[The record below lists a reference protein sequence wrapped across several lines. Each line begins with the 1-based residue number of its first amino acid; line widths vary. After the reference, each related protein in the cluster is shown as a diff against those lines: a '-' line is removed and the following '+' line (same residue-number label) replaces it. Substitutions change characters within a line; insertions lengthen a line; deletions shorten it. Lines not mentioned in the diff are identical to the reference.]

1 MLKKKRKKVKK
12 IKHIKE
18 EILNGIARSCVMICC
33 TICLINYYNYV
44 IRPAA
49 KIRRDFFVGVTKF
62 VVFVLFVFLAAE
74 IIKPAPFSKP
84 GRMQVYLNFS
94 LGKTAGDE
102 LLSVQLLTKT
112 DTEAYLSKI
121 QIQI

>member
-1 MLKKKRKKVKK
+1 M
-12 IKHIKE
+12 IK
-18 EILNGIARSCVMICC
+18 
-33 TICLINYYNYV
+33 
-44 IRPAA
+44 PAA
-49 KIRRDFFVGVTKF
+49 KIRRDFFGGVTKF
-62 VVFVLFVFLAAE
+62 LVFVLLVFFAAE